1 MSSPT
6 RPYRGVSAQDRRA
19 ARHRQ
24 LMDAGLDLVGTL
36 GCDQTTMTAVCAH
49 AGLTERYFYESF
61 ASRDALLLAVVDE
74 VADQARDA
82 VLESLR
88 VTDGDA
94 FAKAHAAIAV
104 FAALLTDDPRKG
116 RTAVIES
123 SVLPALRRRRQ
134 ELFRTFAAL
143 VVTQAQALFEDS
155 ALSPPEDEVGALL
168 LVGGFGELLTA
179 WLQGETS
186 ASVADIVG
194 VVTRWFAAGM
204 HT

>member
-1 MSSPT
+1 
-6 RPYRGVSAQDRRA
+6 
-19 ARHRQ
+19 
-24 LMDAGLDLVGTL
+24 MDAGLDLVGTL

-194 VVTRWFAAGM
+194 VVTQWFAAGM

>member
-6 RPYRGVSAQDRRA
+6 RPYRGVSAEDRRT
-19 ARHRQ
+19 ARRRQ
-24 LMDAGLDLVGTL
+24 LMDGGLDLIGTR
-36 GCDQTTMTAVCAH
+36 GCEQTTMTAVCAH
-49 AGLTERYFYESF
+49 VGLTERYFYESF

-88 VTDGDA
+88 VTEGDA
-94 FAKAHAAIAV
+94 FARAHAAIAV

-116 RTAVIES
+116 RTAIVES
-123 SVLPALRRRRQ
+123 SALPALRQRRQ

-143 VVTQAQALFEDS
+143 VVTQAEALFEDS

>member
-1 MSSPT
+1 
-6 RPYRGVSAQDRRA
+6 
-19 ARHRQ
+19 
-24 LMDAGLDLVGTL
+24 MDAGLDLVGTL
-36 GCDQTTMTAVCAH
+36 GCEQTTMTAVCAH

-74 VADQARDA
+74 VAHQARDA

-94 FAKAHAAIAV
+94 FAKVHAAIAV

-123 SVLPALRRRRQ
+123 STLPALRRRRQ
-134 ELFRTFAAL
+134 ELFRTFAGL